1 VRLLVRTVILR
12 LAPLCLFAAGLAV
25 FGARAAE
32 LIKAKDGSGYFGYKD
47 TPKLPWCDWLVHD
60 PDRPAP
66 RRVAPGP
73 AGAPVPP
80 PADAVVLFGGRDL
93 AAWQTPHDWKVA
105 DGCMVA
111 GDAQFRTVEQFGDVQ
126 IHLEWMPPANFG
138 GPWNNQGNNGVFLM
152 GLYEIQIFDS
162 HTVKI
167 YPDGACGAIYGQT
180 PPLVE
185 ATRPPGQWQT
195 YDIVFR
201 APRFTGG
208 KLASPARVTVLLNG
222 VLVQNHEVIHGET
235 GHRVLPAYTKPVE
248 TGPLVLGGHKCPI
261 RFRNIWVRRL

>member
-1 VRLLVRTVILR
+1 
-12 LAPLCLFAAGLAV
+12 
-25 FGARAAE
+25 
-32 LIKAKDGSGYFGYKD
+32 
-47 TPKLPWCDWLVHD
+47 
-60 PDRPAP
+60 
-66 RRVAPGP
+66 
-73 AGAPVPP
+73 
-80 PADAVVLFGGRDL
+80 
-93 AAWQTPHDWKVA
+93 
-105 DGCMVA
+105 
-111 GDAQFRTVEQFGDVQ
+111 
-126 IHLEWMPPANFG
+126 
-138 GPWNNQGNNGVFLM
+138 M